1 MEKSESRTLTGVVV
15 NALLDKLAEDVRIIE
30 IDEISPLG
38 DYFVLATGRNLNH
51 TDALRDA
58 VEESATKAGF
68 EPDHIEGHRNAN
80 WTLLDY
86 KGVVVHIFD
95 EEARAFYDL
104 DRIWKDGKEITLE
117 EL

>member
-1 MEKSESRTLTGVVV
+1 MEKAESRRLAGVVV
-15 NALLDKLAEDVRIIE
+15 NALLDKLAENVRVVE

-38 DYFVLATGRNLNH
+38 DYFVMASGRNLNH

-58 VEESATKAGF
+58 GEEAASKAGF

-95 EEARAFYDL
+95 EEARDFYDL
-104 DRIWKDGKEITLE
+104 DRIWKDGKEIPLE